1 MRRFGATG
9 RIVEVRGLTVVANG
23 PPTALGE
30 VCRLASGQ
38 DGEGIAAQVVGFQRD
53 QVLLLPLGRVSGL
66 EPGGR
71 VVATGQPVSVGV
83 GRGALGRVL
92 DAFGN
97 PLDGR
102 GPLQRVV
109 RRPVD
114 SSPPP
119 ALARPRV
126 LEPVFF
132 GVRVLDGLLT
142 CGRGQRIG
150 VFSGAGL
157 GKSTLLGMIAANTS
171 ADIIVIALVGERGRE
186 VLDFLETNLRGGLAR
201 SVVVVATAD
210 EPALVRITAGLT
222 ATTIAEYFRDLGLHV
237 VLIMD
242 SLTRLARAQREVGL
256 ATGEAPATRGYPPST
271 YDMLPRLLERAGPA
285 QRGAITG
292 IYSVLVEGDDM
303 QEPVADMVNA
313 ILDGHIILSR
323 QLANEGHFPAV
334 DVGASVSRLMP
345 QVVDEEHWQAARNFR
360 ALLTARREV
369 QDLLSVGAYRS
380 GSNPVADRALAQWP
394 ALQGFLR
401 QRPEEVCSPEAS
413 REQLVGLTGS
423 L

>member
-1 MRRFGATG
+1 LTVATDDSRWLRELQSRVPGMRRFGASG

-23 PPTALGE
+23 PPAALGE
-30 VCRLASGQ
+30 VCRLESGP

-83 GRGALGRVL
+83 GREALGRVL

-102 GPLQRVV
+102 GALQRVV

-114 SSPPP
+114 SAPPP

-150 VFSGAGL
+150 IFSGAGL

-186 VLDFLETNLRGGLAR
+186 VMDFLETNLRGALAR
-201 SVVVVATAD
+201 SVV
-210 EPALVRITAGLT
+210 
-222 ATTIAEYFRDLGLHV
+222 
-237 VLIMD
+237 
-242 SLTRLARAQREVGL
+242 
-256 ATGEAPATRGYPPST
+256 
-271 YDMLPRLLERAGPA
+271 PR
-285 QRGAITG
+285 
-292 IYSVLVEGDDM
+292 
-303 QEPVADMVNA
+303 
-313 ILDGHIILSR
+313 
-323 QLANEGHFPAV
+323 F
-334 DVGASVSRLMP
+334 GASPGRKC
-345 QVVDEEHWQAARNFR
+345 ETKEN
-360 ALLTARREV
+360 
-369 QDLLSVGAYRS
+369 
-380 GSNPVADRALAQWP
+380 
-394 ALQGFLR
+394 
-401 QRPEEVCSPEAS
+401 
-413 REQLVGLTGS
+413 
-423 L
+423 